1 MTTLGETWIN
11 IRPRIVDG
19 EKFVEEVHA
28 LLVEAFGGV
37 HTVDVTPS
45 AEPAPTPVAADS
57 LTPAPEPEEEPDEED
72 EEAEPGKED
81 EESESKAA
89 VRRRRTR
96 EQIAQDKESG
106 RDDEFKQLLADHPDW
121 SIDMIRHK
129 MYGPQLAA
137 TADPTEPEDVNE
149 ADAPNTPTPV
159 QTPEPVRAPEPVQTP
174 APVMPPPAPWAAG
187 STPQQPAERPKAPW
201 EP

>member
-1 MTTLGETWIN
+1 MTTLGDNWIN
-11 IRPRIVDG
+11 IRLRVVDG

-28 LLVEAFGGV
+28 LLAEAFGGV

-45 AEPAPTPVAADS
+45 AESAPTPVAADS
-57 LTPAPEPEEEPDEED
+57 LTPAPEPEDEPDEEGEPD
-72 EEAEPGKED
+72 EGG
-81 EESESKAA
+81 EESEPKAA
-89 VRRRRTR
+89 GRRRRTR

-137 TADPTEPEDVNE
+137 TADPTEPEDENE
-149 ADAPNTPTPV
+149 AGTPDTPTPV
-159 QTPEPVRAPEPVQTP
+159 QTPEPV
-174 APVMPPPAPWAAG
+174 MPPPAPWATG

>member
-28 LLVEAFGGV
+28 LLAEAFGGV

-45 AEPAPTPVAADS
+45 AESAPTPVAADS
-57 LTPAPEPEEEPDEED
+57 LTPAPEPDEED
-72 EEAEPGKED
+72 EGEPDKED
-81 EESESKAA
+81 EESGSKAA
-89 VRRRRTR
+89 GRRRRTR

-129 MYGPQLAA
+129 MYGPQLATA
-137 TADPTEPEDVNE
+137 ADPTEPEDENE
-149 ADAPNTPTPV
+149 ADTPDTPEPAQTPTPV
-159 QTPEPVRAPEPVQTP
+159 QAPE
-174 APVMPPPAPWAAG
+174 PVMPPPAPWAVSSG
-187 STPQQPAERPKAPW
+187 PQQPAERPKAPW